1 MGHVPRAKKG
11 NFLVRGRGR
20 PTVHGGRTSGILSI
34 RGPEGSLGS
43 LWVRTIHVQSP
54 TPHAS
59 PLPAYFGQ
67 FSHQCGLQNHEL
79 LKGHPF
85 YEYRQGISLGIATVK
100 RVFCPH
106 IKGKHHESHVD
117 AGVARDFSIKLALA
131 IERRRNGTNASSLR
145 GWTRPAPFSVPLE
158 ESKYQQ
164 YTQRAC
170 EAQKKK
176 RRGGKPKY
184 VEESEEE
191 SY

>member
-1 MGHVPRAKKG
+1 MMD
-11 NFLVRGRGR
+11 
-20 PTVHGGRTSGILSI
+20 
-34 RGPEGSLGS
+34 
-43 LWVRTIHVQSP
+43 
-54 TPHAS
+54 
-59 PLPAYFGQ
+59 LPANGRVMV
-67 FSHQCGLQNHEL
+67 
-79 LKGHPF
+79 GHPL
-85 YEYRQGISLGIATVK
+85 YDYRQGISLGIGTVK

-164 YTQRAC
+164 NVKRQC
-170 EAQKKK
+170 EAYKKK
-176 RRGGKPKY
+176 HRRGTPKY

-191 SY
+191 D